1 MRVKPLLQDNESG
14 GKIHNLF
21 LTEVKGRNSYNLT
34 ALGQR
39 IGLHNQPTHSI
50 WTLVIDFP
58 KVKAAWIAKEFGL
71 AATGKYKSNH

>member
-21 LTEVKGRNSYNLT
+21 LTEVKGRNIYNLT
-34 ALGQR
+34 VLGQR

-50 WTLVIDFP
+50 WTLVIDFHQRSRQP
-58 KVKAAWIAKEFGL
+58 G
-71 AATGKYKSNH
+71 